1 MSIATEDHDIAMS
14 ADPGRDLIEL
24 GEQHEQRCPVCRRD
38 DALWVAKDGHWQ
50 VWHPTRLFPCG
61 VHTL

>member
-24 GEQHEQRCPVCRRD
+24 AEWHKQRCPVCHQD
-38 DALWVAKDGHWQ
+38 GGLWVVKGGHWQ

-61 VHTL
+61 IHTL